1 MMHTCFHF
9 KQEGFYQSSKML
21 FMCQFI
27 LLTTYIKF
35 LASSNHLRHLARENQ
50 DFQNL
55 KPNLTNFCNKL
66 TIYNTII
73 TLRHTQAS
81 VNIQLYR
88 YFCILEFPIILL
100 PYSQFGQTLSTE
112 DWSHQT

>member
-1 MMHTCFHF
+1 MFLGTMGFFTKVLKCFLCVN
-9 KQEGFYQSSKML
+9 L
-21 FMCQFI
+21 F
-27 LLTTYIKF
+27 LLITYIKF

-88 YFCILEFPIILL
+88 YFCIREFPIIML
-100 PYSQFGQTLSTE
+100 PHSQFGQTLSTE